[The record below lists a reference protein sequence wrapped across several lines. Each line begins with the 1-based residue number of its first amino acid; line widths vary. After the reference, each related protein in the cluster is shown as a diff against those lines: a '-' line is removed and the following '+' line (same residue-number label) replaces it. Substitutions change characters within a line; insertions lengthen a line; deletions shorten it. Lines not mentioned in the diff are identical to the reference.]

1 MCLDQEGDE
10 VMKVEV
16 TAIYGKI
23 WKDGKWRSFVIK
35 KGEKLKVRE

>member
-1 MCLDQEGDE
+1 MS
-10 VMKVEV
+10 VEV

-35 KGEKLKVRE
+35 KGKKMRVKK